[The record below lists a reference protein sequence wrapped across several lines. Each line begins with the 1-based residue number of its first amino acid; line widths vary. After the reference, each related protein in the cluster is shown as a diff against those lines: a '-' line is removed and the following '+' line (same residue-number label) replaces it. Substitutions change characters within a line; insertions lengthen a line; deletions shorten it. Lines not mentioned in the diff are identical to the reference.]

1 MGRIVFIDGR
11 FVSEIEAKVSGFD
24 RSFLYGD
31 GLFETL
37 SVYRSVP
44 FRWEAHMER
53 LGQGA
58 KFLGLSVPLSPS
70 ELRRQAEV
78 LIARNRM
85 PEALLRLTVSR
96 GVGRRGYSPRGADRP
111 CIVMTLHPAPA
122 RDSVPEAGWKLATAS
137 VRLPA
142 GDALARFK
150 TCSKLAQVMARAEA
164 EAAGADEALLLSTEG
179 FVVEAASANL
189 FWVRSGVVETAPMG
203 AGILAGVTRSVVL
216 ELCRDLGVPCA
227 EAQVKSRELVGAQA
241 VFLSLS
247 SHGII
252 PACVLDGLPIGR
264 SPVVTRLTDAYR
276 ELLHRETSQNTA

>member
-11 FVSEIEAKVSGFD
+11 FVAEIEAKVSVFD

-37 SVYRSVP
+37 SVCRSVP

-96 GVGRRGYSPRGADRP
+96 GVGRRGYSPRGADCP

-122 RDSVPEAGWKLATAS
+122 RDSVPEVGWKLATAS

-189 FWVRSGVVETAPMG
+189 FWVRSGVVETASHGGGDSGGSHSVCG
-203 AGILAGVTRSVVL
+203 AGVVS
-216 ELCRDLGVPCA
+216 RPGCA
-227 EAQVKSRELVGAQA
+227 VRGGASESRGNWWVRRPFSCHYPRTGS
-241 VFLSLS
+241 SL
-247 SHGII
+247 
-252 PACVLDGLPIGR
+252 PAFW
-264 SPVVTRLTDAYR
+264 
-276 ELLHRETSQNTA
+276 TAFR